1 MIKIAFLGSGSKGNA
16 TLISDG
22 VSLILI
28 DMGLTKARLIDGC
41 ALFAKQLKDIDAAFF
56 THNHNDHLS
65 GHKYLPKELKVY
77 ASFDFKE
84 PPSASLIKAGD
95 NIRIG
100 DIQVTA
106 LSASHD
112 APNPLSYLIQVG
124 EEKLAYI
131 TDTGYIPKK
140 TFKAIVD
147 CDYYLLESNHDPSLE
162 AHSGRSAALVARVL
176 GKKGHLSN
184 EDSAKYFLKAH
195 GEKTK
200 ACYLAHLSD
209 DCNTP
214 ELALKTYYE
223 VANKLGVDIHDIEL
237 IPTKQNEV
245 VFGGEGW

>member
-28 DMGLTKARLIDGC
+28 DMGLTKARLVDGC

-84 PPSASLIKAGD
+84 SPSASLIKAGD

-147 CDYYLLESNHDPSLE
+147 CDYYLLESNHDPCLE
-162 AHSGRSAALVARVL
+162 AHSGRSATLVARVL

-223 VANKLGVDIHDIEL
+223 VANKLGVDIHNIEL
-237 IPTKQNEV
+237 IATKQNEV

>member
-28 DMGLTKARLIDGC
+28 DMGLTKSRLQAGC
-41 ALFAKQLKDIDAAFF
+41 ALFGKQLEDIDAAFF
-56 THNHNDHLS
+56 THNHNDHVS
-65 GHKYLPKELKVY
+65 GHKYLPNGLKVY

-84 PPSASLIKAGD
+84 PPAAALIKAGD
-95 NIRIG
+95 EIKVG
-100 DIQVTA
+100 DISVTA
-106 LSASHD
+106 LPASHD
-112 APNPLSYLIQVG
+112 APNPFSFLIQVG
-124 EEKLAYI
+124 EERLAYI

-140 TFKAIVD
+140 TFKAIVN

-162 AHSGRSAALVARVL
+162 AHSGRAATLVARVL

-223 VANKLGVDIHDIEL
+223 VADRLGVDIHGIEL
-237 IPTKQNEV
+237 IPTKQNDV
-245 VFGGEGW
+245 VYGGEGW

>member
-28 DMGLTKARLIDGC
+28 DMGLTKSRLQAGC
-41 ALFAKQLKDIDAAFF
+41 ALFGKQLEDIDAAFF
-56 THNHNDHLS
+56 THNHNDHVS
-65 GHKYLPKELKVY
+65 GHKYLPNGLKVY

-84 PPSASLIKAGD
+84 PPAAALIKTGD
-95 NIRIG
+95 EIKVG
-100 DIQVTA
+100 DISVTA
-106 LSASHD
+106 LPASHD
-112 APNPLSYLIQVG
+112 APNPFSFLIQVG
-124 EEKLAYI
+124 EERLAYI

-140 TFKAIVD
+140 TFKAIVN

-162 AHSGRSAALVARVL
+162 AHSGRAATLVARVL

-223 VANKLGVDIHDIEL
+223 VADRLGVDIHGIEL
-237 IPTKQNEV
+237 IPTKQNDV
-245 VFGGEGW
+245 VYGGEGW

>member
-77 ASFDFKE
+77 ASFYFKE

>member
-28 DMGLTKARLIDGC
+28 DMGLTKSRLQAGC
-41 ALFAKQLKDIDAAFF
+41 ALFGKQLEDIDAAFF
-56 THNHNDHLS
+56 THNHNDHVS
-65 GHKYLPKELKVY
+65 GHKYLPNGLKVY

-84 PPSASLIKAGD
+84 PPAAALIKTGD
-95 NIRIG
+95 EIKVG
-100 DIQVTA
+100 DISVTA
-106 LSASHD
+106 LPASHD
-112 APNPLSYLIQVG
+112 APNPFSYLIQVG
-124 EEKLAYI
+124 EERLAYI

-140 TFKAIVD
+140 TFKAIVN

-162 AHSGRSAALVARVL
+162 AHSGRAATLVARVL

-223 VANKLGVDIHDIEL
+223 VADRLGVDIHGIEL
-237 IPTKQNEV
+237 IPTKQNDV
-245 VFGGEGW
+245 VYGGEGW

>member
-28 DMGLTKARLIDGC
+28 DMGLTKSRLQAGC
-41 ALFAKQLKDIDAAFF
+41 ALFGKQLEDIDAAFF
-56 THNHNDHLS
+56 THNHNDHVS
-65 GHKYLPKELKVY
+65 GHKYLPNGLKVY

-84 PPSASLIKAGD
+84 PPAASLIKAGD
-95 NIRIG
+95 EIKVG
-100 DIQVTA
+100 DISVTA
-106 LSASHD
+106 LPASHD
-112 APNPLSYLIQVG
+112 APNPFSFLIQVG
-124 EEKLAYI
+124 EERLAYI

-140 TFKAIVD
+140 TFKAIVN

-162 AHSGRSAALVARVL
+162 AHSGRAATLVARVL

-223 VANKLGVDIHDIEL
+223 VADRLGVDIHGIEL

-245 VFGGEGW
+245 VYGGEGW

>member
-22 VSLILI
+22 ASLILI

-41 ALFAKQLKDIDAAFF
+41 ALFSKQLKDIDAAFF
-56 THNHNDHLS
+56 THNHNDHIS

-106 LSASHD
+106 LMASHD

-140 TFKAIVD
+140 TLKAIVN

-162 AHSGRSAALVARVL
+162 AHSGRSATLVARVL